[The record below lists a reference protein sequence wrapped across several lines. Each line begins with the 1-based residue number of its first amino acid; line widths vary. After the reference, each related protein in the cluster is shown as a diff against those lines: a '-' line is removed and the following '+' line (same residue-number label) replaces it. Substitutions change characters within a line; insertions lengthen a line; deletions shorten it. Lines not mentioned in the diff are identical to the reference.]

1 MEGHVGRKII
11 ISHIR
16 HKMKTVITVYLIRYG
31 VAVRA
36 IVYLILYSQLP
47 IDNDV
52 ASKFDVT
59 AWKLTRER

>member
-1 MEGHVGRKII
+1 
-11 ISHIR
+11 
-16 HKMKTVITVYLIRYG
+16 MKTVIAVYLIRYG